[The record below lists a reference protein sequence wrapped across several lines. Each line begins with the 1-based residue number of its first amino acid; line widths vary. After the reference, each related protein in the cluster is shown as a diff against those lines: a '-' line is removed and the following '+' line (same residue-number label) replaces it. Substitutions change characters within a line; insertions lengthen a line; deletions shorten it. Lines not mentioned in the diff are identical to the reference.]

1 MSKESFKQFIKN
13 KPYLA
18 KAVFDGKTTFQ
29 KLYEAYDLYGE
40 DSDVFNSY
48 LNNNSNVV
56 TTNNK
61 TTSFNEVVNMFR
73 NMDLD
78 TIQKGVTSLQK
89 AVNLI
94 GEIMPKNSSDNIPN
108 YDERP
113 INRYYE
119 D

>member
-1 MSKESFKQFIKN
+1 MSKESFKEFIKN

-18 KAVFDGKTTFQ
+18 KAVFDGKTSFQ

-40 DSDVFNSY
+40 ESDVFNNY
-48 LNNNSNVV
+48 LNTNTNTV

-73 NMDLD
+73 NMDLE
-78 TIQKGVTSLQK
+78 TIQRGVNSLQK
-89 AVNLI
+89 AVSLVE
-94 GEIMPKNSSDNIPN
+94 EIMPKNENNNIPN

>member
-1 MSKESFKQFIKN
+1 MSKESFKEFIKN

-18 KAVFDGKTTFQ
+18 KAVFDGKTSFQ

-40 DSDVFNSY
+40 EGDVFNNY
-48 LNNNSNVV
+48 LNNTIG

-78 TIQKGVTSLQK
+78 AIQKGVTSLQK
-89 AVNLI
+89 AVNLVE
-94 GEIMPKNSSDNIPN
+94 EIIPKHDNNIPN

>member
-1 MSKESFKQFIKN
+1 MSKESFKEFIKN

-18 KAVFDGKTTFQ
+18 KAVFDGKTSFQ

-48 LNNNSNVV
+48 LDTNSNTV

-89 AVNLI
+89 AVNLVE
-94 GEIMPKNSSDNIPN
+94 EIMPKHDNENVPN
-108 YDERP
+108 YNERP

>member
-1 MSKESFKQFIKN
+1 MQN
-13 KPYLA
+13 L
-18 KAVFDGKTTFQ
+18 
-29 KLYEAYDLYGE
+29 E
-40 DSDVFNSY
+40 D
-48 LNNNSNVV
+48 
-56 TTNNK
+56 
-61 TTSFNEVVNMFR
+61 

-94 GEIMPKNSSDNIPN
+94 GEIMPKNNNDNIPN